1 MIENSRVLGLLSS
14 ISQEWIKGLQN
25 PQQRS
30 LSLSYWNVVIY
41 QIIKVL
47 HPGWMWRK
55 VDVCVLQ
62 LPVMCL
68 WTFFLAAGSLH
79 FTSWAVRYWSPV
91 RSETSNLFA
100 DSCEHL
106 PQRYLPL
113 LYFSIALSDYANCL
127 FLFCFFLS
135 ALFLWVFVRM
145 SGSLWAD
152 YVCIFCCWFPSTV
165 YHTSFADRVSDALL
179 SYPSLSPSAMT
190 VIRRAPFNLGLPVLS
205 FCTDL

>member
-1 MIENSRVLGLLSS
+1 MIENSRVLGLLSG

-106 PQRYLPL
+106 PQHYLPL

-127 FLFCFFLS
+127 FLFCFFFCLHYFCEYLWEWAGPYEQTMCAYS
-135 ALFLWVFVRM
+135 AVGSHLLYITHPLQTEWVTLCYHIPHYPRAQWLW
-145 SGSLWAD
+145 
-152 YVCIFCCWFPSTV
+152 
-165 YHTSFADRVSDALL
+165 
-179 SYPSLSPSAMT
+179 
-190 VIRRAPFNLGLPVLS
+190 
-205 FCTDL
+205 